1 MPGSPQFPSPPAT
14 FNNRTPSGTSLPVR
28 ALFSPPQQT
37 LPVAGQLARMTA
49 YIMQSTVNSTD
60 GNALAAATLRT
71 ALNAERK
78 NLDPRQRALCNVMTM
93 YPNSPTL
100 RQVDNVHHI
109 IRNERDLFLNDQSSY
124 LPRK

>member
-1 MPGSPQFPSPPAT
+1 
-14 FNNRTPSGTSLPVR
+14 VR

>member
-1 MPGSPQFPSPPAT
+1 
-14 FNNRTPSGTSLPVR
+14 
-28 ALFSPPQQT
+28 
-37 LPVAGQLARMTA
+37 MTA